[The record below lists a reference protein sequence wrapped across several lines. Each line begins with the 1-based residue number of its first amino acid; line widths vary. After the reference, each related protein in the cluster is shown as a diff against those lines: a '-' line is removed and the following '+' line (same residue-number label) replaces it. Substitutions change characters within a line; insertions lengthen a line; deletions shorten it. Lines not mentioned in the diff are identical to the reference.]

1 MAKRCFSH
9 TLFLL
14 LYHKK
19 EFSGYN
25 GGKYPY
31 FKYEPILYT
40 PPTEYMHLIPNNYFK
55 LSKLL
60 ISQKFNLKKS
70 SIDSFSIGFS
80 YDLSQNFLYNN
91 MGAITD
97 FDFALTKELSLQDS
111 FSHMFSLMAKIN
123 F

>member
-1 MAKRCFSH
+1 M
-9 TLFLL
+9 L